1 MLNSNMAQ
9 QILKEVDGSFQSFFG
24 LLRLAKKGRYSYRD
38 IKLPQYLRKEGYFTL
53 VIGFVR
59 LNGNKLLIPYSNSFR
74 KTHRKIE
81 IVLPPILLDKKV
93 KEIRIIPK
101 SDGRFFEIQYTYEA
115 GFHIKK
121 ELDLNKALSID
132 VGIHNLATCVTSE
145 GRSFLLDGKRLKSI
159 NQWYNKNNA
168 RLQSI
173 KDKQHL
179 SFKTRQQSS
188 LEMYLVI

>member
-1 MLNSNMAQ
+1 MLWDSTQLPLFNCLAVCDGRYGLLIYSQVEAPKRSPAKGLEDKYFRSVWTVGLAVIPFM
-9 QILKEVDGSFQSFFG
+9 ILDLFLG
-24 LLRLAKKGRYSYRD
+24 LLREA
-38 IKLPQYLRKEGYFTL
+38 
-53 VIGFVR
+53 
-59 LNGNKLLIPYSNSFR
+59 SFSP
-74 KTHRKIE
+74 E
-81 IVLPPILLDKKV
+81 V

-101 SDGRFFEIQYTYEA
+101 SDGRFFKLQYTYEA
-115 GFHIKK
+115 GSHIKK
-121 ELDLNKALSID
+121 ELDFNRALSID
-132 VGIHNLATCVTSE
+132 VGIHNLATCVTDE

-173 KDKQHL
+173 KDRQHL